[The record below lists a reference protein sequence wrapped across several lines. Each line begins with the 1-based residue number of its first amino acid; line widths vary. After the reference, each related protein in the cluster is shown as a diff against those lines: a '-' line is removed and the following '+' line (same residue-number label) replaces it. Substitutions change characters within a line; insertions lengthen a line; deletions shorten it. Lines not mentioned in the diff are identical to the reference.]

1 MKLNKYLP
9 LLIYIVVLCALVAGC
24 ATSRMAVKEG
34 YDFNKVKRIG
44 VMDFIDFQD
53 TDSSGEAVADEFVRQ
68 LMKKKFDVIERSQLD
83 ALLAEQ
89 SLRLTSEPDLNTLS
103 KAGKELGIDLFITG
117 TVTKYFPDRSYI
129 VVLGEETDDYTL
141 EDELKTH
148 TLITDAE
155 VGVSARMVDVES
167 GFIVWSNVYT
177 YSSLDIETSIE
188 WVVADLLMSLKNVWP
203 RMGSTR

>member
-1 MKLNKYLP
+1 MNKYLT
-9 LLIYIVVLCALVAGC
+9 LLIYLVVLCLLFGGC

-34 YDFNKVKRIG
+34 YDFSKVKRIG
-44 VMDFIDFQD
+44 VLDFVDFQGS
-53 TDSSGEAVADEFVRQ
+53 DSSGEAVADEFVRH
-68 LMKKKFDVIERSQLD
+68 LMKKKFDVIERSQLN

-89 SLRLTSEPDLNTLS
+89 SLRMTSEPDLSTLA

-129 VVLGEETDDYTL
+129 VILGEETDDYTL

-167 GFIVWSNVYT
+167 GSIVWSNVYT

-188 WVVADLLMSLKNVWP
+188 WVVADLLLSLKKIWP
-203 RMGSTR
+203 QMGSAR